1 MYGILIN
8 QSKALKDEKLKKKSR
23 LKENKLISLLQIIN
37 WLWEDMFVIVHDCIF
52 LG

>member
-23 LKENKLISLLQIIN
+23 LKEKPISLLQIIN
-37 WLWEDMFVIVHDCIF
+37 WLWEDMFVIVRVT
-52 LG
+52 